1 MIDDPNSNKLKNKRC
16 VLYVDPSPAPVCI
29 CLCMCINVGKKAT
42 IKTRRALR
50 VCLKWARRTHRVLA
64 KGHIVHGKRKES

>member
-1 MIDDPNSNKLKNKRC
+1 
-16 VLYVDPSPAPVCI
+16 
-29 CLCMCINVGKKAT
+29 MCINVGKKAT